1 MAKDPGVR
9 RIRRVCRFLEYI
21 PGATPRR
28 PRTNPAIGSAL
39 SVRRIFWTWVG
50 AAGAAILAAAP
61 VVLTA
66 ASQSA
71 QIGATR
77 SSVVGYAR
85 SILVNQWFLGDTPTI
100 YEGGP
105 LGDGPGSQLW
115 KYSCV
120 LLAVGCWLVVA
131 YGVCRRPS
139 TPTPSDGPGLR
150 PLLLCWLILPTS
162 VLVAYA
168 LLATPIYNPRYL
180 TYSAPALALLLG
192 LGLVRARTG
201 LGTCAR
207 CPGDRTVHDSR
218 LRFSTFP
225 IRQEWGR
232 LADGRPIRRATPWA
246 RACCLFRPP
255 HPTDFG
261 CNREHLAHRTD
272 ALSKCVYR
280 RT

>member
-1 MAKDPGVR
+1 AVFGAFAGCLNIFLVLLLGAHGLTLLLDPR
-9 RIRRVCRFLEYI
+9 YRF
-21 PGATPRR
+21 
-28 PRTNPAIGSAL
+28 
-39 SVRRIFWTWVG
+39 RRIFWTWVG

-77 SSVVGYAR
+77 LSVVGYAR
-85 SILVNQWFLGDTPTI
+85 SILVNQWFLGGTPTI

-150 PLLLCWLILPTS
+150 PLLLCSLILPTS

-168 LLATPIYNPRYL
+168 VLATPIYNPRYL

-192 LGLVRARTG
+192 LGLVRIERGWVRALAVLAIALCAIPVYVSQRSPFAKSGADWQMVARF
-201 LGTCAR
+201 
-207 CPGDRTVHDSR
+207 VE
-218 LRFSTFP
+218 
-225 IRQEWGR
+225 Q
-232 LADGRPIRRATPWA
+232 RRGP
-246 RACCLFRPP
+246 
-255 HPTDFG
+255 
-261 CNREHLAHRTD
+261 
-272 ALSKCVYR
+272 
-280 RT
+280 